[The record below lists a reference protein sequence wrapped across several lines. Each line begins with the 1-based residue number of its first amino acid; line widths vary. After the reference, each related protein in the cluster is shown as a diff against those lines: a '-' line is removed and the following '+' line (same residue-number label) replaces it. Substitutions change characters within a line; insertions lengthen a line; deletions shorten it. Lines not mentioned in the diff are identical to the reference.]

1 MQNRCSPRRA
11 ELGLWLTSY
20 HVFLRWFEVLSPA
33 AGCPGRVCWG
43 VCVRVMVVQRPGG
56 GGCWPLAVVLGTG
69 DELGGCVAMP
79 SAAGPDG
86 QTAGTDGQPGE
97 LWLQD
102 LVEP

>member
-1 MQNRCSPRRA
+1 M
-11 ELGLWLTSY
+11 
-20 HVFLRWFEVLSPA
+20 
-33 AGCPGRVCWG
+33 
-43 VCVRVMVVQRPGG
+43 
-56 GGCWPLAVVLGTG
+56 AVVLGTG

>member
-1 MQNRCSPRRA
+1 M
-11 ELGLWLTSY
+11 
-20 HVFLRWFEVLSPA
+20 LSPA

-43 VCVRVMVVQRPGG
+43 VCVRIVVVQRPGG

-69 DELGGCVAMP
+69 GELGGWVAMP